1 MTRLSLT
8 QTWCIEKGDIMDAKL
23 TIAVDISQAEWDIL
37 DEVATAEYD
46 GSITKALHKAIRLLK
61 GHYVRRQRKWDIDKK
76 EKERLSTLLELASPL
91 SHAKTEPCL
100 FCGKPST
107 GAIYVIG
114 DGEVGY
120 ACKEHEDNMKL

>member
-1 MTRLSLT
+1 
-8 QTWCIEKGDIMDAKL
+8 MDAKL
-23 TIAVDISQAEWDIL
+23 TIAADISQAEWDIL

-46 GSITKALHKAIRLLK
+46 GSVTKALHKAIRLLK
-61 GHYVRRQRKWDIDKK
+61 GHYVTSKHKWDIE
-76 EKERLSTLLELASPL
+76 EKEAEYHRMALLELARPL

-107 GAIYVIG
+107 GAMHIIG
-114 DGEVGY
+114 DGEIGY

>member
-1 MTRLSLT
+1 M
-8 QTWCIEKGDIMDAKL
+8 GAKL

-46 GSITKALHKAIRLLK
+46 GSVTKALHKAIRLLT
-61 GHYVRRQRKWDIDKK
+61 GHYVRHQRKWDIDKK
-76 EKERLSTLLELASPL
+76 EAAYQSDYHRMALLELSRPL
-91 SHAKTEPCL
+91 SHAKTEPCSI
-100 FCGKPST
+100 CGKPST